1 MGDIYFVDDSEY
13 KNLRIFFR
21 EEFPVRLET
30 SGACKVIKIPSCS
43 MQWFVSNL
51 IGRVSCVLQIHM
63 LLKVHYG
70 EEFGE
75 KQWKPK

>member
-1 MGDIYFVDDSEY
+1 
-13 KNLRIFFR
+13 
-21 EEFPVRLET
+21 
-30 SGACKVIKIPSCS
+30 

-63 LLKVHYG
+63 LLTVHCDEG
-70 EEFGE
+70 FEE

>member
-1 MGDIYFVDDSEY
+1 
-13 KNLRIFFR
+13 
-21 EEFPVRLET
+21 
-30 SGACKVIKIPSCS
+30 

-63 LLKVHYG
+63 LLKVHCG
-70 EEFGE
+70 EGFEE